1 MKTTLRVSLLL
12 ALIPLSS
19 CGFIYDKFGG
29 DFDGEPQELQANLTP
44 KAKELIKNA
53 FNGIDP
59 NKLLD
64 FHTHIVGLGVN
75 GTGNYVNPEMMSFL
89 HPYQRLQFSIYIS
102 ASGIKNLDDA
112 DSEYI
117 VRLSNLIDN
126 IPDHGRHMILA
137 FDKYFGTDGKEDM
150 EQTHFHVSNE
160 YVFQIAKERPD
171 IFIPM
176 ISVHPYQDRA
186 LEILE
191 KWQKQGARF
200 VKWLPNSMGIDPADK
215 RNDPFY
221 EKMRDLDMVLLT
233 HTGDEGAVGEKYPEY
248 GNPKR
253 FERALKIGVKVIMA
267 HCASLGSYIDPVSG
281 KEETGFEVF
290 LNMMEKYEGL
300 LFGEISTLTQSNR
313 YMEND
318 ALKTILS
325 RKDLHHRLVN
335 GSDYPLPGINFLY
348 RTKGLAD
355 EGFISNEEK
364 EALNLIYSYN
374 PLLFDFVL
382 KRTLRHPDNP
392 NQQFPPSVFM
402 SPFPILPIAP
412 SVN

>member
-1 MKTTLRVSLLL
+1 MNKTLILSIALVSMMLN
-12 ALIPLSS
+12 S

-29 DFDGEPQELQANLTP
+29 DFDGEPQELKAKLTP
-44 KAKELIKNA
+44 KAKELIEAA
-53 FNGIDP
+53 FEGIDP
-59 NKLLD
+59 DKLLD
-64 FHTHIVGLGVN
+64 FHTHIVGLGANGN
-75 GTGNYVNPEMMSFL
+75 GTYVNPEMMSWL
-89 HPYQRLQFSIYIS
+89 HPYQHLQFLIYIS
-102 ASGIKNLDDA
+102 ASGIKNLENA
-112 DSEYI
+112 DSEY
-117 VRLSNLIDN
+117 VSRLANLIDN
-126 IPDHGRHMILA
+126 IPNHGRHMILA
-137 FDKYFGTDGKEDM
+137 FDKFYDTDGKEDM
-150 EQTHFHVSNE
+150 EQTHFHVSNN
-160 YVFQIAKERPD
+160 YVFQVAKERPD

-176 ISVHPYQDRA
+176 ISVHPYQKGA

-191 KWQKQGARF
+191 KWHKQGARF

-221 EKMRDLDMVLLT
+221 KKMRDLGMVLLT

-253 FERALKIGVKVIMA
+253 FERALNMGLKVIMV

-281 KEETGFEVF
+281 EEEAGFEIF
-290 LNMMEKYEGL
+290 LKMMGKYEGL

-355 EGFISNEEK
+355 EEK

-392 NQQFPPSVFM
+392 SQKLPASVFM
-402 SPFPILPIAP
+402 SPFPIVPVAKLAD
-412 SVN
+412 